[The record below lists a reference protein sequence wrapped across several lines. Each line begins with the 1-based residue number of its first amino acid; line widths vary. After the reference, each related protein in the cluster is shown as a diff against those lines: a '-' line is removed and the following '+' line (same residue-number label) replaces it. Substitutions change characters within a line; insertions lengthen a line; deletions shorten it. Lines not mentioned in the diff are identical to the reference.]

1 MFEGRFPE
9 LLIIFVV
16 ALIVLGP
23 HKLPQVAA
31 LVGRWLGNARAMARQ
46 FREQL
51 EEEVQ
56 LEEARK
62 AKPMTPPPAAEAA
75 AAPVASAAAP
85 APAPPEPPP
94 PPRPPSF
101 SHAHATDATGA
112 DSTLRTPASA
122 DEQRT

>member
-46 FREQL
+46 FRDQL
-51 EEEVQ
+51 EEEAQHLQHPVVEPTRAAPPVTPVAPQ
-56 LEEARK
+56 
-62 AKPMTPPPAAEAA
+62 PPPAA
-75 AAPVASAAAP
+75 
-85 APAPPEPPP
+85 
-94 PPRPPSF
+94 
-101 SHAHATDATGA
+101 A
-112 DSTLRTPASA
+112 DSVTPDSASHERGA
-122 DEQRT
+122 

>member
-16 ALIVLGP
+16 ALVVLGP

-51 EEEVQ
+51 EEE
-56 LEEARK
+56 ARNMQRPVVDP
-62 AKPMTPPPAAEAA
+62 APPPK
-75 AAPVASAAAP
+75 PRPTTPP
-85 APAPPEPPP
+85 APAQPVVSEYSAAPNSASDE
-94 PPRPPSF
+94 R
-101 SHAHATDATGA
+101 GA
-112 DSTLRTPASA
+112 
-122 DEQRT
+122 

>member
-9 LLIIFVV
+9 LVIIFVV

-51 EEEVQ
+51 EEEAHNMQRPVVDP
-56 LEEARK
+56 A
-62 AKPMTPPPAAEAA
+62 PPPPAT
-75 AAPVASAAAP
+75 APVP
-85 APAPPEPPP
+85 AQPVVSEYSAPPN
-94 PPRPPSF
+94 
-101 SHAHATDATGA
+101 
-112 DSTLRTPASA
+112 PAS
-122 DEQRT
+122 DERGA